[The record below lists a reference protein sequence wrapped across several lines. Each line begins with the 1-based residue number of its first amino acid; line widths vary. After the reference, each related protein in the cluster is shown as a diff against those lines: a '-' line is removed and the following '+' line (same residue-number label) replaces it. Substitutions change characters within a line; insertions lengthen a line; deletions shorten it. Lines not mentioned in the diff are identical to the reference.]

1 MLGSGGEAQQ
11 SFERTKHKVAIS
23 GAGRELNSVVGTY
36 LNPEGEMFKTTPVSG
51 ENTSSLARVEFFK
64 MKNFRP
70 PMDIVKVTS
79 KESFYLLIRCP
90 GQRAAGYSRDGGHH
104 GAGGEHSEATLC

>member
-36 LNPEGEMFKTTPVSG
+36 LHPEGEMYKTTPVSG

-79 KESFYLLIRCP
+79 KVSFY
-90 GQRAAGYSRDGGHH
+90 
-104 GAGGEHSEATLC
+104 